1 MAREQLGICA
11 EANLHSSYLLCN
23 ALDGQEAILRQKLA
37 RLPQLLNRL
46 SEHFSE
52 AMLTAVV
59 AISSHYWDNL
69 YPWQRPEGLQAFP
82 EFTSEQFSVSHST
95 VDLLIQV
102 RSDRADVNH
111 IALQQIYQLIL
122 AHVDIVE
129 QLAGFRYLDGRQLTG
144 FVDAPLNPRGQQRRH
159 AALIDANRSPVFAGG
174 SYLHFYRLLLDQK
187 PWLQLSTAQ
196 QEEIMGYRKVDA
208 KAVAVSEFNENSH
221 LACWRAVQAG
231 GALVLQ
237 QNMPFATLQ
246 LQGSLQLSFS
256 ADGQAFSAYWRQRLG
271 LNAQGTYDRL
281 LDFCRV
287 DLAAAFFVPSLS
299 YLEAAARGD
308 FRASTRPGSAE
319 SNFLE

>member
-11 EANLHSSYLLCN
+11 EANLHGSYLLCN
-23 ALDGQEAILRQKLA
+23 ALDGQEAVLRQKLA

-69 YPWQRPEGLQAFP
+69 YPWQRPAALQAFP
-82 EFTSEQFSVSHST
+82 EFTSDQFSVSHST
-95 VDLLIQV
+95 VDILIYV

-122 AHVDIVE
+122 NHVDIVE
-129 QLAGFRYLDGRQLTG
+129 QLFGFRYLDGRQLTG
-144 FVDAPLNPRGQQRRH
+144 FVDAPLNPRGQQRRN
-159 AALIDANRSPVFAGG
+159 AALIDASLTPIFAGG

-187 PWLQLSTAQ
+187 PWSQLTSAQ

-208 KAVAVSEFNENSH
+208 KAITASELSENSH
-221 LACWRAVQAG
+221 LACLLAVQAS
-231 GALVLQ
+231 GASVLQ
-237 QNMPFATLQ
+237 QNMPFATLKQ
-246 LQGSLQLSFS
+246 QGSLQLSFS
-256 ADGQAFSAYWRQRLG
+256 ADGQAFSKYWRQRLG
-271 LNAQGTYDRL
+271 LNAKGTYDRL
-281 LDFCRV
+281 LDYCRV

-308 FRASTRPGSAE
+308 FSRPE
-319 SNFLE
+319 SNLLE